1 MPRVEV
7 SPGFLVVLGA
17 LFWLDEGV
25 GLLPWGLLACFFHEL
40 GHVVAATV
48 CGGHVRSLSLTV
60 VGAELRMDYDVPL
73 RYGQDSLVALAGPGA
88 NLLFGLLALGLDWE
102 LAAVVSLTIGAFNLL
117 PIPPLDGSKVLFSLL
132 PDRAYY
138 TLMRFERFGMLVLLL
153 IIWLDLGGSYLSDA
167 IRTVYYWM
175 AELFFSFE
183 RAG

>member
-88 NLLFGLLALGLDWE
+88 NLLFGLLALGLTLLMVRLLNKKINPVW
-102 LAAVVSLTIGAFNLL
+102 LIFALFGLGIIGNA
-117 PIPPLDGSKVLFSLL
+117 
-132 PDRAYY
+132 
-138 TLMRFERFGMLVLLL
+138 
-153 IIWLDLGGSYLSDA
+153 LGFLS
-167 IRTVYYWM
+167 
-175 AELFFSFE
+175 
-183 RAG
+183 